1 MQNEPAWL
9 PPDEVIN
16 INREAVAATSEP
28 HLVFSRPLLE
38 SALGKPTNHWSYGEE
53 DVIVLAVHLLLGIAR
68 NHPFEQG
75 NKRTAFTSAVMFLN
89 INGYA
94 LDAPDSDDLGE
105 LVRRVIIGEISEQRF
120 IAILRPF
127 VTPLP

>member
-1 MQNEPAWL
+1 LQNEPAWL

-38 SALGKPTNHWSYGEE
+38 SALGKPTNHF
-53 DVIVLAVHLLLGIAR
+53 LLGIAR